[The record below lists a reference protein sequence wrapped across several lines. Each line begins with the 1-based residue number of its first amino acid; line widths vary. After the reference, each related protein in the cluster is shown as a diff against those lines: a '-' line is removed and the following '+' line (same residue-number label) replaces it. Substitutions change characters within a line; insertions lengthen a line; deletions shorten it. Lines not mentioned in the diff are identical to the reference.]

1 MTGRGGGERACR
13 PLRRFSPARTTYS
26 PAPPPHPIQK
36 KSAQRV
42 ASKNGSNFGYFFPTS
57 KSSTGGG
64 EVFHTVSGQTR
75 LDAVSVLAT
84 PPSTRPRGG
93 GEEVWATGTT
103 LLCIQ
108 RPHCSQ
114 PGRRP
119 SRSLVSQWGDTLGL
133 WWCRDTPSLRTRAVC
148 RICRTTCRPSH
159 RLRRPPP
166 LCTFCPSCSRCSHH
180 WERRRP
186 SKRPHLLV
194 LLLPLQQRMS
204 QI

>member
-1 MTGRGGGERACR
+1 MMGTSFPPPKVARVVERCFTLSLVRPDSTPSPSAGWHPHRVLYASEGGGGDEVRA
-13 PLRRFSPARTTYS
+13 A
-26 PAPPPHPIQK
+26 
-36 KSAQRV
+36 
-42 ASKNGSNFGYFFPTS
+42 
-57 KSSTGGG
+57 
-64 EVFHTVSGQTR
+64 
-75 LDAVSVLAT
+75 
-84 PPSTRPRGG
+84 
-93 GEEVWATGTT
+93 GTT

-114 PGRRP
+114 LGRGP
-119 SRSLVSQWGDTLGL
+119 SRSLAFQWGDTLGL

-186 SKRPHLLV
+186 WKSPHLLV